1 MEDNNLMTIDEKEN
15 VKLKITEEIESLTQS
30 ISSLEEMSKPVAPDV
45 SLGRLTRMEALSS
58 QGISEANLRSAR
70 GRLSMLQS
78 ALRRI
83 DDPEFGICI
92 ECEEPI
98 PMGRLL
104 IMPESRKCVH
114 CVDG

>member
-1 MEDNNLMTIDEKEN
+1 MTTEEKEK
-15 VKLKITEEIESLTQS
+15 VKEKIVKEIESLTQS
-30 ISSLEEMSKPVAPDV
+30 ISSLEEMSRPVAPDV
-45 SLGRLTRMEALSS
+45 SLGRLTRMEAISS

-78 ALRRI
+78 ALGRI
-83 DDPEFGICI
+83 DDAEFGICI

-98 PMGRLL
+98 AAGRLL

-114 CVDG
+114 CAAL

>member
-1 MEDNNLMTIDEKEN
+1 MTKEEKEK
-15 VKLKITEEIESLTQS
+15 VKLKITQEIESLIQS
-30 ISSLEEMSKPVAPDV
+30 ISSLEEMSRPVAPDV

-58 QGISEANLRSAR
+58 QGISEANLRSSR
-70 GRLSMLQS
+70 SRLSMLHS
-78 ALRRI
+78 ALKRI

-98 PMGRLL
+98 PTGRLL

>member
-1 MEDNNLMTIDEKEN
+1 MTIDEKKK
-15 VKLKITEEIESLTQS
+15 VKLKIAQEIESLTAS

-45 SLGRLTRMEALSS
+45 SIGRLTRMEALSS
-58 QGISEANLRSAR
+58 QGISEANLRSSR
-70 GRLSMLQS
+70 SRLSMLQS
-78 ALRRI
+78 ALKRI

-98 PMGRLL
+98 PTGRLL

>member
-1 MEDNNLMTIDEKEN
+1 MTTEEKEK
-15 VKLKITEEIESLTQS
+15 VKEKIVKEIESLTQI
-30 ISSLEEMSKPVAPDV
+30 ISSLEEMSRPVAPDV
-45 SLGRLTRMEALSS
+45 SLGRLTRMEAISS

-78 ALRRI
+78 ALGRI
-83 DDPEFGICI
+83 DDAEFGICI

-98 PMGRLL
+98 AARRLL

-114 CVDG
+114 CAAL

>member
-1 MEDNNLMTIDEKEN
+1 MNKEEKEK
-15 VKLKITEEIESLTQS
+15 VKQKIAKEIESLILS
-30 ISSLEEMSKPVAPDV
+30 VSSLEEMSKPVSPDD
-45 SLGRLTRMEALSS
+45 SIGRLTRMEALGS
-58 QGISEANLRSAR
+58 QGISEANLRSSR
-70 GRLSMLQS
+70 SRLSMLHS
-78 ALRRI
+78 ALERI

-98 PMGRLL
+98 PTGRLL

>member
-1 MEDNNLMTIDEKEN
+1 MTIEEKEK
-15 VKLKITEEIESLTQS
+15 VKLKISKEIESLTQS

-45 SLGRLTRMEALSS
+45 SLGRLTRMEAISS

-78 ALRRI
+78 ALGRI
-83 DDPEFGICI
+83 DDAEFGICI

-98 PMGRLL
+98 AAGRLL

-114 CVDG
+114 CADC

>member
-1 MEDNNLMTIDEKEN
+1 MTTEEKEK
-15 VKLKITEEIESLTQS
+15 VKEKIVKEIESLTQS
-30 ISSLEEMSKPVAPDV
+30 ISSLEDMSRPVAPDV
-45 SLGRLTRMEALSS
+45 SLGRLTRMEAISS

-78 ALRRI
+78 ALVRI
-83 DDPEFGICI
+83 EDAEFGICI

-98 PMGRLL
+98 AAGRLL

-114 CVDG
+114 CAAL